1 VSVKR
6 IRPDYSPFPKKLPNN
21 SAHFS
26 LDRMRL
32 AALSFVA
39 LFVAACASDDEATRH
54 EIEKR
59 YVVKYYDRN
68 HDGVVDLELHDIP
81 GAADAAW
88 VLVDTKF
95 TGRYDLRVQWSVAVT
110 QERVDIPVPRN
121 VHITPGQP
129 PVRSSDLHIERSNQS
144 MKPTTSDRMIA
155 CLFATAPC
163 RGLSLS
169 R

>member
-1 VSVKR
+1 
-6 IRPDYSPFPKKLPNN
+6 
-21 SAHFS
+21 
-26 LDRMRL
+26 MRF

-81 GAADAAW
+81 GATDAAW
-88 VLVDTKF
+88 ALVDTKF
-95 TGRYDLRVQWSVAVT
+95 TERYDLRVQWSVAVT

-121 VHITPGQP
+121 VYITPGQP
-129 PVRSSDLHIERSNQS
+129 PVRSSDSHIKRSNQS
-144 MKPTTSDRMIA
+144 MKPTTPFQNNFRLIA
-155 CLFATAPC
+155 TIPC
-163 RGLSLS
+163 CGLSLS